1 MYVVKKPYFGAQIR
15 VNRGLYY
22 HHGIYADDMHVIHFA
37 SSVPGHETDPAYA
50 RVEETTLEKFLKGGT
65 LEVREYSDYE
75 KKKLRSPEEIV
86 SYAYKEIGRG
96 GYNIVTNNCEH
107 FLMNVPLVRLLLNR
121 LIMLLMFY
129 RGYFQDE
136 IFN

>member
-107 FLMNVPLVRLLLNR
+107 FSNECAFGEASSEQVNNVIAVLSR
-121 LIMLLMFY
+121 
-129 RGYFQDE
+129 
-136 IFN
+136 IFSR

>member
-37 SSVPGHETDPAYA
+37 SSVSGHETDPAYA

-75 KKKLRSPEEIV
+75 KKKLRSPEEI
-86 SYAYKEIGRG
+86 IC
-96 GYNIVTNNCEH
+96 I
-107 FLMNVPLVRLLLNR
+107 
-121 LIMLLMFY
+121 
-129 RGYFQDE
+129 
-136 IFN
+136 